1 MTTDNRTNDVEYR
14 IEYQIQRS
22 IDGGEFDEIG
32 FGSSGGCSDV
42 DQAAHMVSSA
52 VQNREW
58 ETEPGQPEPEEV
70 DND

>member
-22 IDGGEFDEIG
+22 IDGSEFDEIG
-32 FGSSGGCSDV
+32 FGSSGGWSDV

-52 VQNREW
+52 VQSREW
-58 ETEPGQPEPEEV
+58 ETAPGQPEPEEV